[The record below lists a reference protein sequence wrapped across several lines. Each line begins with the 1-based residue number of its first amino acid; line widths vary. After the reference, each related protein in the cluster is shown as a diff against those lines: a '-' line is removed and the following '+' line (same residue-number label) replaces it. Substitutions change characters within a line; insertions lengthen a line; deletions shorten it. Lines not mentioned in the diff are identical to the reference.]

1 MNTEFGIRTLLRS
14 NYNTYKTSALLIPSM
29 KEIVFI
35 DEGSLPTPEGITRE
49 WVKAAAENRNEDE
62 KLFSVVREAFR
73 RKIDVGIHVPTYPQF
88 RDMIG
93 QFLDIIKDEK
103 NCSDPY
109 VLKEENAKILELEI
123 IDEIAKQY
131 QEKTGK
137 TLEVR
142 VCIAGP
148 TDLYLQAFG
157 ATDYVDAYNIL
168 ALDIEKFIKQA
179 FKTAKNFKIKVIALD
194 EISLGLNN
202 KIQFS
207 DSDIISALTVAST
220 YARQQ
225 GADMEIHLYSP
236 LKYKLICE
244 TPINIIGFEYAG
256 TPSYL
261 DLLDR
266 KVLEDSNTYVG
277 VGISRTDIFSLIS
290 IINEKYGVN
299 AWKEKEYLQKIVTEL
314 ETPDVIKKRL
324 EAACS
329 VLGDRIKYAN
339 PDCGLAF
346 WPDQT
351 LAFKLL
357 ENTAKAINEF
367 NAERKISE

>member
-1 MNTEFGIRTLLRS
+1 MQEVI
-14 NYNTYKTSALLIPSM
+14 
-29 KEIVFI
+29 FI

-49 WVKAAAENRNEDE
+49 WVKAAAENRDEDE
-62 KLFSVVREAFR
+62 KLFSIIKEAFR
-73 RKIDVGIHVPTYPQF
+73 RKIDVGVHVPTYPQF

-103 NCSDPY
+103 NCYEPY
-109 VLKEENAKILELEI
+109 VLKEVNAKILELEI
-123 IDEIAKQY
+123 IDEVAKKY
-131 QEKTGK
+131 KQETGK

-157 ATDYVDAYNIL
+157 ATAFLDAYQIL
-168 ALDIEKFIKQA
+168 AQDIEKFIKQA
-179 FKTAKNFKIKVIALD
+179 FETAKNFKIKVIALD
-194 EISLGLNN
+194 EISLGLTD
-202 KIQFS
+202 KIEFS
-207 DSDIISALTVAST
+207 DNDIISVLTTAST
-220 YARQQ
+220 YARQK

-236 LKYKLICE
+236 LKYELICE

-256 TPSYL
+256 NPSYI

-277 VGISRTDIFSLIS
+277 VGVSRTDIFSLVS

-299 AWKEKEYLQKIVTEL
+299 AWKEKEYMQKVVTEL

-324 EAACS
+324 ETAYS
-329 VLGDRIKYAN
+329 ILGDRIKYAN

-346 WPDQT
+346 WPDQDI
-351 LAFKLL
+351 AFKLL
-357 ENTAKAINEF
+357 ENTAKGINQF
-367 NAERKISE
+367 NAERKEHVQHQF

>member
-1 MNTEFGIRTLLRS
+1 MQ
-14 NYNTYKTSALLIPSM
+14 
-29 KEIVFI
+29 EIIFI

-49 WVKAAAENRNEDE
+49 WIKAAAENRNEDE
-62 KLFSVVREAFR
+62 KLFSMIREAFQ
-73 RKIDVGIHVPTYPQF
+73 RKIDVGVHVPTYPQF

-103 NCSDPY
+103 NCYEPY

-123 IDEIAKQY
+123 IEEVAKQY
-131 QEKTGK
+131 KEETGK

-148 TDLYLQAFG
+148 TDMYLQAFG
-157 ATDYVDAYNIL
+157 ATAFVDAYHIL

-194 EISLGLNN
+194 EISLGLND

-207 DSDIISALTVAST
+207 DADIISALTVAST

-244 TPINIIGFEYAG
+244 TPINVIGFEYAG

-290 IINEKYGVN
+290 IVNEKYGIN
-299 AWKEKEYLQKIVTEL
+299 AWKEKEYMQKIVTEL

-324 EAACS
+324 ETAYS

-346 WPDQT
+346 WPDQD

-357 ENTAKAINEF
+357 ENTAKAVNEF
-367 NAERKISE
+367 NAEKKNSGPKRT

>member
-1 MNTEFGIRTLLRS
+1 MQEVI
-14 NYNTYKTSALLIPSM
+14 
-29 KEIVFI
+29 FI
-35 DEGSLPTPEGITRE
+35 DQGSLPTPEGITRE
-49 WVKAAAENRNEDE
+49 WVKTSAENRDEDE
-62 KLFSVVREAFR
+62 KFFPMVREAFR
-73 RKIDVGIHVPTYPQF
+73 RKIDVGVHVPTYPQF

-93 QFLDIIKDEK
+93 QFLDIVKDDK
-103 NCSDPY
+103 NCYEPY

-123 IDEIAKQY
+123 IDEVAKRY
-131 QEKTGK
+131 KEKTGK

-148 TDLYLQAFG
+148 TDMYLQAFG
-157 ATDYVDAYNIL
+157 ATAFADAYHIL

-202 KIQFS
+202 RIQFS
-207 DSDIISALTVAST
+207 DADIISALTVAST

-236 LKYKLICE
+236 LKYKLVCE
-244 TPINIIGFEYAG
+244 TPINVIGFEYAA

-261 DLLDR
+261 DLVDR
-266 KVLEDSNTYVG
+266 KLLEDSDTYIGVG
-277 VGISRTDIFSLIS
+277 VSRTDIFSLVNIV
-290 IINEKYGVN
+290 NEKYGVN
-299 AWKEKEYLQKIVTEL
+299 AWKEKEYMQKVVTEL

-324 EAACS
+324 KTAYS
-329 VLGDRIKYAN
+329 TLGDRIKYAS

-346 WPDQT
+346 WPDQE

-357 ENTAKAINEF
+357 ENTSKGINEF
-367 NAERKISE
+367 NAEEKDR